1 MKHPVQ
7 SKAFV
12 NRTTCIIQFVVDIFM
27 EKAVF
32 MLSKMVSTVQRNFD

>member
-1 MKHPVQ
+1 MKYPVY

-12 NRTTCIIQFVVDIFM
+12 NRTTCIIQFVVDVFI

-32 MLSKMVSTVQRNFD
+32 MLSKMPSTVEKEL

>member
-1 MKHPVQ
+1 MKHPVH

-12 NRTTCIIQFVVDIFM
+12 NRTSCIIQFVVDIFI

-32 MLSKMVSTVQRNFD
+32 MLSKMDSPVQKEL

>member
-1 MKHPVQ
+1 MKHPVY

-12 NRTTCIIQFVVDIFM
+12 NRTSCIIQFVFDIFV

-32 MLSKMVSTVQRNFD
+32 MLSKMGLSVQKEL